1 MSQATFRSLFIGRPA
16 RVGLLLVVIVMWALA
31 VVGPAAAQEDTPPS
45 APAEL
50 PAAPVGTPICG
61 PTQNVGGAIATNTTW
76 TAGKVYVLTGDITV
90 NQLSTLTIQPGAVVK
105 INYDRGF
112 SVNGK
117 MVANGTV
124 DHPVYFTSIKDDA
137 ICGDTNGDAT
147 ASVPNPGDWRWIDFT
162 EVSDPQTKMSY
173 AVVRFGGR
181 DHCGNYCDYWR
192 APIRM
197 TKSVPQIEYITF
209 EKNVRNAAA
218 IVGGD
223 WLSSELKSTNIILL
237 LESSLNVLQA
247 NTFIIPAGV
256 KLKPEFDQGI
266 TVNGKLIARG
276 TVDSPIVFTSVQD
289 DSVCGIGAAGEPI
302 CDTNNNTTAS
312 VPATGDWKW
321 IDFTSVSD
329 PGSEI
334 SRAIIRYGGRDHCGN
349 YCDHWRAPVRM
360 DNVTPILDFITFE
373 KNWRNAV
380 GVVGN
385 TWLTNALHSTT
396 VIHFL
401 EGGLTV
407 PQANTFAFAADVKMK
422 FAFDN
427 GIYIDGALLIQGRA
441 DEPVILT
448 SDRDDEICGIGAN
461 DELVCDTNNDMVA
474 SVPATGDWRWIT
486 FSSLS
491 SQASL
496 IDHAIFKYGGRD
508 HCGNYCDHWRAVVR
522 LESAAP
528 TITNS
533 AFVNNWTGID
543 LIGGA
548 QPTLT
553 CNDFEG
559 NASPF
564 GIYSDTPA
572 TAVVARDN
580 WWGSV
585 SGPTH
590 ASNPHG
596 AGDTVSDGIDFTPWR
611 TTPCVLPP
619 TAPDAAF
626 EATPTSGE
634 APLSVS
640 FFNTSG
646 GAVTSSQWAFG
657 DGGTSTAMNPTHVY
671 TQPGV
676 YSVTLTVN
684 GPAGDDAVTNTAYIQ
699 VDATTYRMFAPVIVR
714 PR

>member
-45 APAEL
+45 APATL

-105 INYDRGF
+105 INWDRGF
-112 SVNGK
+112 TVNGK
-117 MVANGTV
+117 LVANGTAE
-124 DHPVYFTSIKDDA
+124 HPIYFTSIKDDS
-137 ICGDTNGDAT
+137 ICGDTNGDST
-147 ASVPNPGDWRWIDFT
+147 GSVPNPGDWRWIEFLTTADSASSIT
-162 EVSDPQTKMSY
+162 S
-173 AVVRFGGR
+173 AVVRYGGR
-181 DHCGNYCDYWR
+181 LDGYHYDNWA
-192 APIRM
+192 APIRFRGAIP
-197 TKSVPQIEYITF
+197 TLNNITF
-209 EKNVRNAAA
+209 EDNYRNAAA
-218 IVGGD
+218 IIGHN
-223 WLSSELKSTNIILL
+223 WLT
-237 LESSLNVLQA
+237 SSLKPSNVIHILEDHIEILQA
-247 NTFIIPAGV
+247 NTFTIPAGL
-256 KLKPEFDQGI
+256 KMKPEWDKGI
-266 TVNGKLIARG
+266 HVYGKLVAQG
-276 TVDSPIVFTSVQD
+276 TANAPILFTSVHD
-289 DSVCGIGAAGEPI
+289 DSVCGLGAAGEPI

-312 VPATGDWKW
+312 VPGVGDWRW
-321 IDFTSVSD
+321 IYFDGVSD
-329 PGSEI
+329 PTSII
-334 SRAIIRYGGRDHCGN
+334 SRAIIRYGGRLDGYYNDDFAAPIRFQSVVPTLDH
-349 YCDHWRAPVRM
+349 
-360 DNVTPILDFITFE
+360 LTFE
-373 KNWRNAV
+373 HNYRNAASIM
-380 GVVGN
+380 GGI
-385 TWLTNALHSTT
+385 WLTTALKSTT
-396 VIHFL
+396 VIYVL
-401 EGGLTV
+401 ESDITI
-407 PQANTFAFAADVKMK
+407 PQANTFTIPAGVKIK
-422 FAFDN
+422 PEWSR
-427 GIYIDGALLIQGRA
+427 GIIVDGKLLIQGTDGQPVLFTSTA
-441 DEPVILT
+441 DDTVCGTGVAGEPI
-448 SDRDDEICGIGAN
+448 
-461 DELVCDTNNDMVA
+461 CDTNNNGVA
-474 SVPATGDWRWIT
+474 SVPAAGDWRWIDFT
-486 FSSLS
+486 PVSDP
-491 SQASL
+491 AST
-496 IDHAIFKYGGRD
+496 ITWAIFRYGGRRD
-508 HCGNYCDHWRAVVR
+508 EYYNDSWHSILR
-522 LESAAP
+522 LNSTSP
-528 TITNS
+528 TVSYT
-533 AFVNNWTGID
+533 AFRDNPGGID
-543 LIGGA
+543 VLGTA
-548 QPTLT
+548 QPTLI
-553 CNDFEG
+553 CNDFE
-559 NASPF
+559 NSVDTEVRYA
-564 GIYSDTPA
+564 IYDETPA

-684 GPAGDDAVTNTAYIQ
+684 GPAGDDTVTNTAYIQ